1 MAKIHSQRLNSIVRI
16 TRICSDIC
24 GADVF
29 DENYRVNFRTVLV
42 FTVMC
47 VSFVLLTYTMIDGY
61 VKEGDWTILVQVFS
75 LAGGT
80 LLQGFCAFISFIVKQ
95 DKYRFLLRECYD
107 IYETY
112 ERLDSD
118 YRVHLNQG
126 LKLLANLMK
135 ICAFINLMLVLG
147 MSSMTFLYNLIFD
160 ANETIVYGFIP
171 GVSIETTHGLW
182 LTNGV
187 QASFITVGGFGL
199 YATDMG
205 ILTPI
210 SQIST
215 FKGILQCKFRE
226 INQILDDDDYKSE
239 LERKRDVMVALRDI
253 LKFHQKYLIFLNISR
268 DICYWAVFAKIA
280 TCFVAIVCALFC
292 ILLGTWPAG
301 YIYLAY
307 CFVMMQVFCA
317 MGTLVD
323 ITNEEFIQSCY
334 NDVRWYELSVK
345 EKKMLCIMLMMAQNT
360 KGLTIGSIMKLSM
373 NSGLQITKTIYSLT
387 MLLMTFVE

>member
-1 MAKIHSQRLNSIVRI
+1 MAKIHSQRLNAIIRI

-24 GADVF
+24 GVDVF
-29 DENYRVNFRTVLV
+29 DENYRVNFRTILL
-42 FTVMC
+42 FILLC
-47 VSFVLLTYTMIDGY
+47 VSFLLLTYTMIDGY
-61 VKEGDWTILVQVFS
+61 VKEGDWTILVQVIS

-80 LLQGFCAFISFIVKQ
+80 LLQGLCVSISFIVKQ
-95 DKYRFLLRECYD
+95 DKYRFLLSECND

-112 ERLDSD
+112 ERLHSD
-118 YRVHLNQG
+118 YRVHLNRG

-147 MSSMTFLYNLIFD
+147 MSSITVLYNFIFD
-160 ANETIVYGFIP
+160 AHEAIVYGFAP
-171 GVSIETTHGLW
+171 GVDVETTHGLW
-182 LTNGV
+182 ITNGV

-199 YATDMG
+199 YAADMA

-226 INQILDDDDYKSE
+226 INQILDDDDYESE
-239 LERKRDVMVALRDI
+239 LERKRDVMVALKDI
-253 LKFHQKYLIFLNISR
+253 IKFHQKYLIFLNVSR
-268 DICYWAVFAKIA
+268 DVCYWNVFAKI
-280 TCFVAIVCALFC
+280 TTSFVAIVCALFC

-345 EKKMLCIMLMMAQNT
+345 EKKMLCIMLMVAQNT
-360 KGLTIGSIMKLSM
+360 TGLTIGSVMELSM
-373 NSGLQITKTIYSLT
+373 NTGLQISKTIYSLT
-387 MLLMTFVE
+387 MLLLNFIE

>member
-1 MAKIHSQRLNSIVRI
+1 MAKTHSQRLNAIVRI

-24 GADVF
+24 GADIF
-29 DENYRVNFRTVLV
+29 NENYRLNVRTVLV
-42 FTVMC
+42 LTLIC
-47 VSFVLLTYTMIDGY
+47 VSFAFLTYTMIDGY
-61 VKEGDWTILVQVFS
+61 AAEGDWTILVQVFS

-80 LLQGFCAFISFIVKQ
+80 LLQGLCVFICFIVKQ
-95 DKYRFLLRECYD
+95 NKSRFLLCECFD

-118 YRVHLNQG
+118 YRVHLNRG

-147 MSSMTFLYNLIFD
+147 MSSMTFLYNFIFD
-160 ANETIVYGFIP
+160 ASEMIVYGFIP
-171 GVSIETTHGLW
+171 GLDIETTHGLW
-182 LTNGV
+182 LTNV
-187 QASFITVGGFGL
+187 IQTSFITVGGFGL
-199 YATDMG
+199 YAADMAT
-205 ILTPI
+205 LTPI
-210 SQIST
+210 SQITT

-226 INQILDDDDYKSE
+226 INQILDDDYESE
-239 LERKRDVMVALRDI
+239 LKRRRDILDALKGI
-253 LKFHQKYLIFLNISR
+253 LKFHQKYLIFLKVSR
-268 DICYWAVFAKIA
+268 DVSYWSVIAKMA

-292 ILLGTWPAG
+292 LLLGTWPAG

-317 MGTLVD
+317 TGTMVEK
-323 ITNEEFIQSCY
+323 TNEEFIQSCY

-360 KGLTIGSIMKLSM
+360 KGLTIGSVMQLSM
-373 NSGLQITKTIYSLT
+373 NTGLQITKTIYSLT

>member
-1 MAKIHSQRLNSIVRI
+1 MAKIYSQRLNSIVRI
-16 TRICSDIC
+16 TRICANIC
-24 GADVF
+24 GADF
-29 DENYRVNFRTVLV
+29 YDENFRVNFRTVLLV
-42 FTVMC
+42 AVIC
-47 VSFVLLTYTMIDGY
+47 ASFVLLTYTMIDGY
-61 VKEGDWTILVQVFS
+61 AREGDWTILVQVFS

-80 LLQGFCAFISFIVKQ
+80 LLQGFCCFISFILEQ

-118 YRVHLNQG
+118 YRVHLNRG

-147 MSSMTFLYNLIFD
+147 MSSMTFLYNFIFD

-171 GVSIETTHGLW
+171 GVSIETTRGLW

-199 YATDMG
+199 YAIDMG

-226 INQILDDDDYKSE
+226 LNQILDDDYESE
-239 LERKRDVMVALRDI
+239 LERRRDIMVGLKDI
-253 LKFHQKYLIFLNISR
+253 LKFHQKYLIFLNVSR
-268 DICYWAVFAKIA
+268 DICFWSVFTKIA

-301 YIYLAY
+301 YIYLGY

-317 MGTLVD
+317 MGTMVD

-345 EKKMLCIMLMMAQNT
+345 EKKMLCIMLMVAQNT
-360 KGLTIGSIMKLSM
+360 KGLTIGSVMELSM
-373 NSGLQITKTIYSLT
+373 NTGLQITKTIYSLT